1 MIDERPREKV
11 GSGFID
17 PFYPGK
23 STELRGAVS
32 RLLAATASVRY
43 VILAYL
49 TCKRH
54 ALDANAKPATS
65 AGLVIDGV
73 TSVFKRFFNDECEL
87 QVLLSDDFASSLWV
101 RPLLSVFLARI
112 LTPEKRCHAGTQD

>member
-1 MIDERPREKV
+1 MQ
-11 GSGFID
+11 
-17 PFYPGK
+17 
-23 STELRGAVS
+23 
-32 RLLAATASVRY
+32 
-43 VILAYL
+43 
-49 TCKRH
+49 
-54 ALDANAKPATS
+54 KPATS

-73 TSVFKRFFNDECEL
+73 TSVFKRLFNDECEL